1 MRKQESSHKKETESL
16 LMSENGEGK
25 SPFKRNREPSHE

>member
-1 MRKQESSHKKETESL
+1 MEKENHHLKETESL

-25 SPFKRNREPSHE
+25 SPFKRNRKPAHE